1 MLHRKH
7 VSVEIRYPLPTLLGE
22 SERAQ
27 GVSNTRSHHFP
38 KEICSSQILNA
49 RILVYPLIPVSR
61 NSLNKAGCFRR

>member
-7 VSVEIRYPLPTLLGE
+7 VSVEIRYPLPTLLGD

-49 RILVYPLIPVSR
+49 LVS
-61 NSLNKAGCFRR
+61 